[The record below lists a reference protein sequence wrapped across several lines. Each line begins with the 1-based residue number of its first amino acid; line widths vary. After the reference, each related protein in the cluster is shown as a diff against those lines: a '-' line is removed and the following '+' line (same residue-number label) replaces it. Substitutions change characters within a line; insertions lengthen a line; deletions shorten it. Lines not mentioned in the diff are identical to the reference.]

1 MIKPKQWFC
10 TKCKAKFESDRD
22 RPNCADCDSG
32 YVLCNDPI
40 PPLWSVAGQGVRD

>member
-22 RPNCADCDSG
+22 RPHCAACGSG
-32 YVLCNDPI
+32 YVLSNDPV
-40 PPLWSVAGQGVRD
+40 PPLRPASGQTVRD